1 MAVHEHKQCHFCS
14 EDLPFPHPAVR
25 RGKCGYKLAAEL
37 QSRLSHVSCRA
48 LTWEG
53 AAEAMPARMSRCC
66 LRKIFSSPYKEILK
80 AKYFSSNLGNW
91 SGSIFRLARV
101 CEGLSSFFFDLLSHG
116 ECSQSVFHAGLLRRT
131 GWEPRWHPHEL
142 QCVVRSFVCSQL
154 RLPTHPTVLNVN
166 LLLPLVTYL

>member
-66 LRKIFSSPYKEILK
+66 LRKIFPSPYKEILK

-116 ECSQSVFHAGLLRRT
+116 GGVPSLCFMLACSGGLAGNLGGTRMSFSVWYAASYVH
-131 GWEPRWHPHEL
+131 
-142 QCVVRSFVCSQL
+142 
-154 RLPTHPTVLNVN
+154 N
-166 LLLPLVTYL
+166 